1 MSPKK
6 IAFFVI
12 IIVSIF
18 IINSL
23 VHSIY
28 TLWQKKH
35 LVVDA
40 RLDAE
45 REREKNQ
52 TLKNKLN
59 IIENPQFVE
68 EEARNK
74 LFLVKPGE
82 QIVVLSEKDLKA
94 SDSAKPKPKD
104 TRPNWKKWYDLFF

>member
-1 MSPKK
+1 MSAKK
-6 IAFFVI
+6 IGFF
-12 IIVSIF
+12 IIVIVSLF
-18 IINSL
+18 TINNL

-40 RLDAE
+40 QLEVE
-45 REREKNQ
+45 RERQKNQ
-52 TLKNKLN
+52 ELKNKLQR
-59 IIENPQFVE
+59 IQNPQFIE

-94 SDSAKPKPKD
+94 TVSAKPRIQD
-104 TRPNWKKWYDLFF
+104 NRSNWKKWADLFF